1 MALDAHSDPLELVAS
16 VLAAAAAVAG
26 VGRGRAISESRS
38 EQEWSQEWLQQWVV
52 GGLPFAIAVKLIA
65 SAVPAAS
72 RRVVSVSVGHRQGRC
87 CCCRRPQLAAPAVDK
102 NVPKRSVRWMPT
114 SVWMPIVPLVRW
126 R

>member
-1 MALDAHSDPLELVAS
+1 MALDAHSDPVELVSS

-26 VGRGRAISESRS
+26 VGRGHAISESRS
-38 EQEWSQEWLQQWVV
+38 EQEWLQEWWQQRVV
-52 GGLPFAIAVKLIA
+52 GGPPFAIAVKLIA

-72 RRVVSVSVGHRQGRC
+72 RRVVSVSVGHRQGRG